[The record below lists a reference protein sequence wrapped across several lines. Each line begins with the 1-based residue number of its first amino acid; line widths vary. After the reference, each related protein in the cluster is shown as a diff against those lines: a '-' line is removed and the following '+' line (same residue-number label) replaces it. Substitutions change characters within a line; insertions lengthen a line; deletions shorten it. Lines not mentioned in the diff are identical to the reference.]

1 MSGTCS
7 DHGRDEKFK
16 TFWSENL
23 KGRNHLQDLG
33 VDVKITLKEALKQQ
47 AGRVL
52 TGFI

>member
-1 MSGTCS
+1 MSDTCS
-7 DHGRDEKFK
+7 EHGRDEKCK
-16 TFWSENL
+16 TFRLENL

-33 VDVKITLKEALKQQ
+33 VDVKITLKEALKKQ